1 MITFAREPSQNY
13 TMKGA
18 CSVIYKG
25 EMHFFGGEEFSFGLG
40 DDGRPRFYE
49 FRYQHFAI
57 EARKSGRMPKMTQKE
72 DLDIGMKFHA
82 CSTFLPLSKEI
93 VILCFPKTTTM
104 HFSDDMEYS
113 ACFLFDG
120 KITYIGQTNFRHFQG
135 TLTQYKKNL
144 IAIGD
149 DLESYKTEIM
159 ERQANGSFI
168 WSEVKYDFK
177 FPYEKLDDFFLTK
190 IPATDFYEE
199 YVLLTGGK
207 IGFMDDT
214 HVKNVFKFNGSWFDF
229 GELKKPRGSHS
240 SIYWNGAVY
249 IIGGFGGFDDDKRKI
264 EIWKIEESPD
274 QFRSSENW
282 PELYTWLDPHLF
294 VVPDSFF
301 PNY

>member
-1 MITFAREPSQNY
+1 MIIIVFFNYRKSGPYGNFNLGNNDKLMITFAREPSQNY

-25 EMHFFGGEEFSFGLG
+25 EIHFFGGEEFSFGFG
-40 DDGRPRFYE
+40 DDGRARFYE
-49 FRYQHFAI
+49 FQYQHFAI

-149 DLESYKTEIM
+149 NRQSYKTEIM
-159 ERQANGSFI
+159 ERQANGSLI

-177 FPYEKLDDFFLTK
+177 LPYEKLTDFSLIT
-190 IPATDFYEE
+190 IPATDFSEE
-199 YVLLTGGK
+199 YVLLTGGMV
-207 IGFMDDT
+207 GYMDNT
-214 HVKNVFKFNGSWFDF
+214 PLKNVFKFNGSWFDF
-229 GELKKPRGSHS
+229 GELKKLRGSHS
-240 SIYWNGAVY
+240 SFY
-249 IIGGFGGFDDDKRKI
+249 
-264 EIWKIEESPD
+264 
-274 QFRSSENW
+274 
-282 PELYTWLDPHLF
+282 
-294 VVPDSFF
+294 
-301 PNY
+301 